1 MNRTKISDAAPEWF
15 HVINDKKLKAY
26 EEKLVKNEET
36 LSVFSRYQKWITVT
50 PRSKN
55 RKRPLENMKIVKME
69 ETSKIMPNWMQ
80 IKVDK
85 NKIKDDILR
94 PAEYVSMINV
104 KIILYTFK
112 YLYSNRAKNMLC

>member
-1 MNRTKISDAAPEWF
+1 MNRTKISDNAPEWF
-15 HVINDKKLKAY
+15 HVINEKKLKDY
-26 EEKLVKNEET
+26 EAKLIKNEET

-55 RKRPLENMKIVKME
+55 RKRPLENMKNLKME

-85 NKIKDDILR
+85 NKLKDDILR
-94 PAEYVSMINV
+94 PAEYISMRNV
-104 KIILYTFK
+104 KKLYLSHF
-112 YLYSNRAKNMLC
+112 S